1 MTSMETSQE
10 TWKCISNCG
19 ACCYLQPD
27 ERPELEQYLTP
38 AELTQYLSMVGEDGW
53 CIHFNQTSR
62 QCNIYRDR
70 PRFCRVQ
77 PDTFQAM
84 YGIAPDELDE
94 FAIDCCHQ
102 QISSMYGSKSR
113 EMEAFNHAIDS
124 TATTMD
130 AGITISDDASG
141 EDDEL

>member
-1 MTSMETSQE
+1 METSQE

-27 ERPELEQYLTP
+27 ERPELEQYLTLV
-38 AELTQYLSMVGEDGW
+38 ELTQYLSMVGEDGW